1 MKKSDIIVGVE
12 YAYGD
17 EEDGRWA
24 TEYYHRYGRCKVL
37 RHGAEKIN
45 RVYSASKTPGVWI
58 QRLDKET
65 GEPAVYGVG
74 DRTGEVM
81 DEIFVPNRHIREAWD
96 TYVAGGTEY
105 DAQEARWAEERERQ
119 TEVRARN
126 GRAIIAALRDRG
138 FDVDKHVNWKL
149 RYVENGETD
158 SIELSFDAIADLLGI
173 TLEEVK

>member
-12 YAYGD
+12 YAYGR

-24 TEYYHRYGRCKVL
+24 ADYYRRYQRCRVV
-37 RHGAEKIN
+37 RHGAERISLS
-45 RVYSASKTPGVWI
+45 YSGSKTAGVWLH
-58 QRLDKET
+58 RLNKET
-65 GEPAVYGVG
+65 GEVDWTDDNG
-74 DRTGEVM
+74 DPKEF
-81 DEIFVPNRHIREAWD
+81 FVPNRQIRETWD